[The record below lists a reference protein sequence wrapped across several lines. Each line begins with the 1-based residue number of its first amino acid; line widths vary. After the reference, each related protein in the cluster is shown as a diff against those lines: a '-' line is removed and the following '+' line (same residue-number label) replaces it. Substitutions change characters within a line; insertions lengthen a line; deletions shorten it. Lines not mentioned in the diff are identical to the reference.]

1 MVSQSQGEGKESQA
15 SLFMDGMI
23 ALFALPTNSQ
33 QLTTKPKVSAAK
45 QSRGKET
52 KEDRMARHDEKT
64 IKKKK
69 SGGQSQ
75 RKIKTK
81 VNNST
86 YFTQQKQKKAQPIGN
101 ESPRCL

>member
-15 SLFMDGMI
+15 SLFMDGII

-69 SGGQSQ
+69 VRGTESKENKNESKQLYILYST
-75 RKIKTK
+75 KTK
-81 VNNST
+81 EGTTNW
-86 YFTQQKQKKAQPIGN
+86 K
-101 ESPRCL
+101 